1 MKLLVRWVISA
12 IAIIL
17 TAYLLPGIHVASFVT
32 ALVIAL
38 VLGILNTLVKPLLF
52 LLTLPITLVTLG
64 LFALVLNAFMIL
76 LVSSIVP
83 GFSVDGFLW
92 ALLFSIVLSI
102 VTSILDTFLME

>member
-102 VTSILDTFLME
+102 ITSILDTFLME